1 MRIHVA
7 GFAQETMS
15 QVSFNGWP
23 ASKDRA
29 EIGIKSYAVPG
40 TTLYIACAEKVA
52 PLLVNFAA
60 DFHRLIEDID
70 NGTLDDWGYCYRMIR
85 GSTDKLSNHS
95 SGTAIDLNARLHI
108 LGKSGTFPEGKVP
121 MLQVLCRKYG
131 LKWGGDYMNRKDE
144 MHFEIALDAA
154 KVAALI
160 TKLGLDGVQK

>member
-1 MRIHVA
+1 MPEI
-7 GFAQETMS
+7 
-15 QVSFNGWP
+15 SFNGWP

-29 EIGIKSYAVPG
+29 AIGIKSYAVPG

-60 DFHRLIEDID
+60 DFHRIIEPID
-70 NGTLDDWGYCYRMIR
+70 GGTLDDWSYCYRNIR

-95 SGTAIDLNARLHI
+95 SGTALDLNATKHP
-108 LGKSGTFPEGKVP
+108 LGKAGTFDLAKVP
-121 MLQVLCRKYG
+121 MLQGLCRKYG
-131 LKWGGDYMNRKDE
+131 LKWGGDYVNRKDE

-160 TKLGLDGVQK
+160 TKLDLKNA